1 MLQSISTSQ
10 GSPLLI
16 TSGAFLA
23 GTFYEELQQ
32 VLFDLRWLVLFI
44 VVLVFTDFWSGLTAS
59 VKIKKQD
66 FRLSR
71 ALRRTITKF
80 LEYINFIIF
89 GSLLAKAILE
99 PFGIGADITGGAIGA
114 SAALLIEFDSI
125 YGHICDIHG
134 IKSRFS
140 IKRMFVAYI
149 KRKNEDVGEAVEEGM
164 KE

>member
-32 VLFDLRWLVLFI
+32 VLFDLRWLVAFI
-44 VVLVFTDFWSGLTAS
+44 VILVFTDFWTGLTAS
-59 VKIKKQD
+59 VRVRKEN

-89 GSLLAKAILE
+89 GLLLAKAILE
-99 PFGIGADITGGAIGA
+99 PFGIGTDITGGAIGA

-125 YGHICDIHG
+125 YGHICDIHD

-140 IKRMFVAYI
+140 LKRMFIAYI

>member
-1 MLQSISTSQ
+1 MLQSLSTSQ
-10 GSPLLI
+10 GNPLLI
-16 TSGAFLA
+16 TSGALLA

-32 VLFDLRWLVLFI
+32 VLFDLRWLVAFI
-44 VVLVFTDFWSGLTAS
+44 VILVFTDFWTGLTAS
-59 VKIKKQD
+59 VRVRKEN

-89 GSLLAKAILE
+89 GLLLAKAILE
-99 PFGIGADITGGAIGA
+99 PFGIGTDITGGAIGA

>member
-1 MLQSISTSQ
+1 MLQSLSTSQ
-10 GSPLLI
+10 GNPLLI
-16 TSGAFLA
+16 TSGALLA

-32 VLFDLRWLVLFI
+32 VLFDLRWLVAFI
-44 VVLVFTDFWSGLTAS
+44 VILVFTDFWTGLTAS
-59 VKIKKQD
+59 VRVRKEN
-66 FRLSR
+66 FRISR
-71 ALRRTITKF
+71 ALRRTIVKF

-89 GSLLAKAILE
+89 GLLLAKAILE
-99 PFGIGADITGGAIGA
+99 PFGIGTDITGGAIGA

>member
-32 VLFDLRWLVLFI
+32 VLFDLRWLVAFI
-44 VVLVFTDFWSGLTAS
+44 VILVFTDFWTGLTAS
-59 VKIKKQD
+59 VRVRKEN
-66 FRLSR
+66 FRISR
-71 ALRRTITKF
+71 ALRRTIVKF

-89 GSLLAKAILE
+89 GLLLSKAILE
-99 PFGIGADITGGAIGA
+99 PFGIGTDVTGGAVGA

-134 IKSRFS
+134 IKNRFS
-140 IKRMFVAYI
+140 LKRMFVAYI

>member
-32 VLFDLRWLVLFI
+32 VLFDLRWLVAFI
-44 VVLVFTDFWSGLTAS
+44 VILVFTDFWTGLTAS
-59 VKIKKQD
+59 VRVRKEN
-66 FRLSR
+66 FRISR
-71 ALRRTITKF
+71 ALRRTIVKF

-89 GSLLAKAILE
+89 GLLLSKAILE
-99 PFGIGADITGGAIGA
+99 PFGIGSDITGGAIGA

-140 IKRMFVAYI
+140 LKRMFVAYI
-149 KRKNEDVGEAVEEGM
+149 KRKNEDVGEAVEEGL

>member
-32 VLFDLRWLVLFI
+32 VLFDLRWLVAFI
-44 VVLVFTDFWSGLTAS
+44 VILVFTDFWTGLTAS
-59 VKIKKQD
+59 VRVRKEN
-66 FRLSR
+66 FRISR
-71 ALRRTITKF
+71 ALRRTIVKF

-89 GSLLAKAILE
+89 GLLLAKAILE
-99 PFGIGADITGGAIGA
+99 PFGIGTDITGGAIGA

-140 IKRMFVAYI
+140 LKRMFVAYI